1 MRDAQKAVRPTQ
13 AVEDHDSSPDGA
25 SAGRAGFSRALRVFA
40 NAVVWTIGFLF
51 MSAPWISVFA
61 DAAKEQP
68 APVKLAVFDFELDD
82 ISAGAS
88 NAGEKPSDIA
98 LLKAVSEKA
107 RQVMVQ
113 SGRYSLVDTAGA
125 DVEQVKG
132 RSLKTCDGCEAA
144 IALQLGAEQSL
155 LGVVTRVE
163 MSSYAV
169 RVQIRDARTGKLVNQ
184 QSAVFLG
191 SDDGWSNGAASL
203 LRHRVLSN
211 DYPP

>member
-1 MRDAQKAVRPTQ
+1 MRVMRKVVQ
-13 AVEDHDSSPDGA
+13 ATRFEPDRGSVPAGA
-25 SAGRAGFSRALRVFA
+25 SLDCVRRHAPAVMGLIACLLLGALMTPA
-40 NAVVWTIGFLF
+40 
-51 MSAPWISVFA
+51 FA
-61 DAAKEQP
+61 DTGKEPP
-68 APVKLAVFDFELDD
+68 APVRLAVFDFELDD
-82 ISAGAS
+82 VSAGAS
-88 NAGEKPSDIA
+88 NAGEKPADIA

-113 SGRYSLVDTAGA
+113 SARYSLVDTGGA
-125 DVEQVKG
+125 DAEQVKG

-144 IALQLGAEQSL
+144 IALKLGAEQSL

-191 SDDGWSNGAASL
+191 SDDGWGNGAASL

>member
-1 MRDAQKAVRPTQ
+1 MRDVQKAIRPTQ
-13 AVEDHDSSPDGA
+13 AVESHDSSPDGA
-25 SAGRAGFSRALRVFA
+25 PAGHAGVSRILRVLA
-40 NAVVWTIGFLF
+40 TAMVWTIGFLF
-51 MSAPWISVFA
+51 MSAPWVSAFA
-61 DAAKEQP
+61 DTGKEQP

-82 ISAGAS
+82 VSAGAS
-88 NAGEKPSDIA
+88 NAGEKPSGIA

-113 SGRYSLVDTAGA
+113 SGRYSLVDVGGA
-125 DVEQVKG
+125 DAEQVKG
-132 RSLKTCDGCEAA
+132 RSLKNCEGCEAA

-169 RVQIRDARTGKLVNQ
+169 RVQLRDARTGKLVNQ

>member
-1 MRDAQKAVRPTQ
+1 MREERNAARPVRVRVDRRNAP
-13 AVEDHDSSPDGA
+13 GA
-25 SAGRAGFSRALRVFA
+25 LARAIVRSGGLLLLCAL
-40 NAVVWTIGFLF
+40 
-51 MSAPWISVFA
+51 MAPAFA
-61 DAAKEQP
+61 DTGKEQP
-68 APVKLAVFDFELDD
+68 APVKLAVFDFELNDV
-82 ISAGAS
+82 SAGAS
-88 NAGEKPSDIA
+88 KASEKPADIA

-113 SGRYSLVDTAGA
+113 SGRYSLVDTGGA
-125 DVEQVKG
+125 DSEQVKG

-144 IALQLGAEQSL
+144 IALKLGAEQSL

-169 RVQIRDARTGKLVNQ
+169 QVQIRDARTGKLVNQ